1 MAHSQGVAYQ
11 GGHYLPISEATI
23 PLLDPAFIKSDVVFD
38 AVSVWDGDFFR
49 LDDHIARFRKS
60 VEYVYMTLPCSDDT
74 IKRIAAQCVHRA
86 GLSAALVYM
95 LCLRGRYPEGVPFGD
110 LRLCEQEFVACVI
123 PYYSCVPEDR
133 AQTGA
138 HLWVAQTRRAPN
150 AAINQRCKNFNR
162 MDLTRAQFEA
172 LDAGADQP
180 VLLSVDGLLT
190 EGPGFNIWI
199 VRDNTALTPGDNL
212 LEGITRL
219 TVFDL
224 CRQIGFAAE
233 ATQLHPQ
240 DLEHAEEAFL
250 SSTAGGIYPVTTV
263 NNRPIGNGTPGR
275 ITCQLRDLYW
285 EKRAAGWHTTP
296 VADLLQDSAELPSQ
310 HS

>member
-38 AVSVWDGDFFR
+38 AVSVWDSDFFR
-49 LDDHIARFRKS
+49 LDDHMARFRQS
-60 VEYVYMTLPCSDDT
+60 VEYVHMTLPFSDDAM
-74 IKRIAAQCVHRA
+74 KRIAAQCVHRT

-95 LCLRGRYPEGVPFGD
+95 LCLRGQYPAGAPFGD
-110 LRLCEQEFVACVI
+110 LRLCEQEFVACAI
-123 PYYSCVPEDR
+123 PYYSCVPEDC

-138 HLWVAQTRRAPN
+138 HLWIAQTRRAPN

-190 EGPGFNIWI
+190 EGPGFNVWI

-224 CRQIGFAAE
+224 CQQIGFAAD
-233 ATQLHPQ
+233 AAQLRPEELQ
-240 DLEHAEEAFL
+240 HAEEAFL
-250 SSTAGGIYPVTTV
+250 SSSAGGIYPVTTV
-263 NNRPIGNGTPGR
+263 NGRRIGNGTPGR
-275 ITCQLRDLYW
+275 VTCQLRDLYW
-285 EKRAAGWHTTP
+285 KKRAGGWHATP
-296 VADLLQDSAELPSQ
+296 VDDLLQIPTELPSQ
-310 HS
+310 HC